1 MQNTG
6 ELPGE
11 GGLQDSVLG
20 LAGHHKL
27 RSSFRY
33 VDGPL
38 LRLNIFQ
45 HYLHH
50 CRYGPGPGLA
60 GPGYH
65 NPAFSA
71 SINHLSGT
79 QLSVTKYN
87 NNVKR
92 WKLSIFP
99 GDKIDCLTLR

>member
-1 MQNTG
+1 MCVQSLWAVWREEKSIFRSLHELSIVSKQNLIKNISNPRKYLQNTG

-38 LRLNIFQ
+38 LRLNIF
-45 HYLHH
+45 
-50 CRYGPGPGLA
+50 
-60 GPGYH
+60 
-65 NPAFSA
+65 
-71 SINHLSGT
+71 
-79 QLSVTKYN
+79 
-87 NNVKR
+87 
-92 WKLSIFP
+92 
-99 GDKIDCLTLR
+99 

>member
-1 MQNTG
+1 MCGLVCVQSLWAVWREEKSIFRSLHELSIVSKQNLIKKYFESLKIFALQNTG

-38 LRLNIFQ
+38 LRLNIF
-45 HYLHH
+45 
-50 CRYGPGPGLA
+50 
-60 GPGYH
+60 
-65 NPAFSA
+65 
-71 SINHLSGT
+71 
-79 QLSVTKYN
+79 
-87 NNVKR
+87 
-92 WKLSIFP
+92 
-99 GDKIDCLTLR
+99 

>member
-1 MQNTG
+1 MLHRLEGSIGCIALQNTG

-38 LRLNIFQ
+38 LRLNIF
-45 HYLHH
+45 
-50 CRYGPGPGLA
+50 
-60 GPGYH
+60 
-65 NPAFSA
+65 
-71 SINHLSGT
+71 
-79 QLSVTKYN
+79 
-87 NNVKR
+87 
-92 WKLSIFP
+92 
-99 GDKIDCLTLR
+99 